1 MRSALRKLCQHG
13 IEALRPQRVNDRWR
27 KPMVSRRVAA
37 DLRKAAIRSGTYGTF
52 DAETGIGW
60 DPIWDSPQR
69 RRGVDEIL
77 GSNQSKI
84 HSIRPPKEH
93 KHDRTREARAQQIEA
108 LLAQADDKI
117 EEFRLEIEAKKP
129 KPGIEEVFKKMSRGT
144 RN

>member
-27 KPMVSRRVAA
+27 SPMVSKRVAA

-69 RRGVDEIL
+69 SGVNAIL

-84 HSIRPPKEH
+84 HSMRPPKEH
-93 KHDRTREARAQQIEA
+93 KHDRTREARAQKIEA

-129 KPGIEEVFKKMSRGT
+129 KPGIEEVFKKMSRGA